1 MSDTDIK
8 WTHLLEVLDRYGQ
21 YVVNG
26 LQTKMLQNK
35 SNASGTLTN
44 SFKYTYG
51 VEDGKYWVDV
61 EMEDY
66 WYYVDKGRNAGKMP
80 PIVKIEEWIRIK
92 PVHPRPYTYTPSVKS
107 LAFLIQR
114 AIKDKKGYAPPRK
127 VLEEW
132 ITKKGIKPQPRQI
145 VPSVKSLAFLIARKI
160 GREGTKG
167 TKFYTEVTEDARKYF
182 ERTIDN
188 AIQEDLTDW
197 LENVVNEV
205 LENIN
210 I

>member
-26 LQTKMLQNK
+26 LQMKMLQNK

-51 VEDGKYWVDV
+51 VEDGKYWVEV

-66 WYYVDKGRNAGKMP
+66 WKYVNAGRKAGKMP
-80 PIVKIEEWIRIK
+80 PVAKIEEWIKIK

-107 LAFLIQR
+107 LAFVIQR
-114 AIKDKKGYAPPRK
+114 SIKEKKGYAPPRK
-127 VLEEW
+127 ILEEW
-132 ITKKGIKPQPRQI
+132 INKKGIKPQPRTI

-160 GREGTKG
+160 GRVGTTG
-167 TKFYTEVTEDARKYF
+167 TKFFDEVTADARKYF
-182 ERTIDN
+182 ERSISN
-188 AIQEDLTDW
+188 AIQEDIKDW
-197 LENVVNEV
+197 LENIVNEV
-205 LENIN
+205 LEGIVV
-210 I
+210 